1 MFPMDWP
8 KFVMTIAL
16 ACWLPAYCHPATSC
30 SPLGLQQSMACAQQR
45 TMKNDC
51 HGFCF
56 PNNYFPLQLMT
67 AKEQLLS
74 MYYLAKNKQNCAY
87 YLQIRYKFSMLF
99 ALKKEYLTTPKL
111 LDLTAPP
118 RLVVVVVR
126 ASEEIPYEVEFAKI
140 PQISKVSFLA
150 SFNFL
155 DSPKT
160 FRWFVEFRRC

>member
-16 ACWLPAYCHPATSC
+16 ACWLPAYFHPATSY

-51 HGFCF
+51 RGFCF
-56 PNNYFPLQLMT
+56 PNNYFLLQLMT

-74 MYYLAKNKQNCAY
+74 MYYLAKNKRKCTNSI
-87 YLQIRYKFSMLF
+87 QIPHAFCTQ
-99 ALKKEYLTTPKL
+99 KKYLTTPKL

-126 ASEEIPYEVEFAKI
+126 ASEIPYEVEFAKI
-140 PQISKVSFLA
+140 SQISKFSFLA
-150 SFNFL
+150 SFNFFIRHL
-155 DSPKT
+155 VGCAN
-160 FRWFVEFRRC
+160 FRVKS